1 MTLEEYDALK
11 MSELDDIKIRKKNG
25 FNTIHRTKGETN
37 E

>member
-11 MSELDDIKIRKKNG
+11 MFELDDIKIRKKNG
-25 FNTIHRTKGETN
+25 FNTIYKPKGKTN